1 MCGTER
7 QEGEK
12 VRVGIVPRSGIG
24 QRLFGDDHSAVADR
38 FLAVDRP
45 NIFGVIEDPAQFFI
59 RYVQTD
65 VVSGCV
71 QMKDAAALAAS
82 VAAEDVFVQLDVQVR
97 FQVVA
102 ERAPAVELG
111 ACAPDDMY
119 AYQINNVLDTAGEI
133 AVAAQFS
140 SPS

>member
-1 MCGTER
+1 
-7 QEGEK
+7 
-12 VRVGIVPRSGIG
+12 
-24 QRLFGDDHSAVADR
+24 
-38 FLAVDRP
+38 
-45 NIFGVIEDPAQFFI
+45 
-59 RYVQTD
+59 
-65 VVSGCV
+65 
-71 QMKDAAALAAS
+71 MKDAAALAAS

-119 AYQINNVLDTAGEI
+119 AYQIDNVLDTAGEI